1 MARWSHG
8 AEAMHRESRLHIG
21 SKEIEIRRDNI
32 RNCTVCD
39 SITGTC
45 VDNCTLFWVC
55 FWLSLSV
62 PGNAILHLLASSLI
76 SFSKRSAY
84 DYIYTEFH
92 YIFCKINFKLGQ
104 KHFFS
109 KFDHSLF
116 PFSAFPWEQCSGEA
130 NLSSF
135 HFNVVPWARDAAQWK
150 NMCVACIKL

>member
-8 AEAMHRESRLHIG
+8 TEAMHRESRLHVG
-21 SKEIEIRRDNI
+21 SKEIEIRRENI

-55 FWLSLSV
+55 FWLSLSE
-62 PGNAILHLLASSLI
+62 PGNAILYLLASSLI
-76 SFSKRSAY
+76 RFSKRSAY

-104 KHFFS
+104 KHFFPNLITAY
-109 KFDHSLF
+109 FPSL
-116 PFSAFPWEQCSGEA
+116 
-130 NLSSF
+130 LSPGSNAVGKPISVLF
-135 HFNVVPWARDAAQWK
+135 ILMSSHGLGIWLSRRT
-150 NMCVACIKL
+150 CV